1 MDIPLRSW
9 CSSSEGM
16 AGRPIVVKGHSVLCY
31 ERHRKWGANA
41 YLVRDIRKDLKKK
54 EMGL

>member
-1 MDIPLRSW
+1 
-9 CSSSEGM
+9 M
-16 AGRPIVVKGHSVLCY
+16 AGRPIVKRHSVLCY